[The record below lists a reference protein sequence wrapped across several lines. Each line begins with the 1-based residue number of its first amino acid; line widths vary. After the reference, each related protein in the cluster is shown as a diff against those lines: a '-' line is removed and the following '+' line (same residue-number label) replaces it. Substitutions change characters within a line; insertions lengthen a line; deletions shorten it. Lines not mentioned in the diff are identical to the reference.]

1 MNNIEDS
8 FFMKEYEKSQKSV
21 LESYN
26 KAIDWYTKNY
36 KDIKIDMSEAIE
48 LRMLG
53 FDVIAL
59 QEEFLNKDKCYE

>member
-8 FFMKEYEKSQKSV
+8 FFMKEYEKSQKPVSK
-21 LESYN
+21 SYN

-36 KDIKIDMSEAIE
+36 KDIKINMSEAIE

-53 FDVIAL
+53 LDVIGL
-59 QEEFLNKDKCYE
+59 QEEFLNKDKGYE